1 MSGEGGDAVMNEKME
16 AAKKQCFP
24 KDFRRIM
31 RALQGLTEED
41 IQAPVPA
48 MKERI
53 LKSTETSPLELF
65 EAVFDEVN
73 SGWRASPSCPVN
85 VDRRHFVVPG
95 VLIASLRNLGYEFG
109 DRDVEEAMSRGGK
122 LVLSDFTEEGMA
134 MMADIHG
141 RSGEK
146 HEASSVRLSDV
157 GNYLEDSR
165 FHRP

>member
-16 AAKKQCFP
+16 AAKKQYFS
-24 KDFRRIM
+24 KDFRWIM
-31 RALQGLTEED
+31 RAL
-41 IQAPVPA
+41 
-48 MKERI
+48 
-53 LKSTETSPLELF
+53 
-65 EAVFDEVN
+65 
-73 SGWRASPSCPVN
+73 
-85 VDRRHFVVPG
+85 H
-95 VLIASLRNLGYEFG
+95 LIASLRNLGYEFG

-146 HEASSVRLSDV
+146 HEASSVRRSDV
-157 GNYLEDSR
+157 GDYLEDSR